1 MSAAQEDG
9 KRLRIAVG
17 VATLSRNE
25 VLVQTLTRL
34 KFQSRQA
41 DIIAICAPN
50 ALDLEGARECCPRI
64 IELVGPH
71 GLARQRNAII
81 DAVRDYDVLIFFDD
95 DFVASPKYLAA
106 VEAVMLAHPDV
117 VMATGRLVADGI
129 LGPGIAFA
137 EADRMLRESEQPSMP
152 IEERYNGYGCNMS
165 IRLAPVRADHLTF
178 DERLPMYGWLED
190 VDFSRQLAPHG
201 RIVEIDAWGIHL
213 GLKKGRQS
221 GLKLGYSQV
230 ANPLYLTRKGTMSG
244 RRALTLLGRNLLAN
258 TIRCLRA
265 EPWVDR
271 RGRLKG
277 NLRAI
282 GDLVSGRLD
291 PVRIET
297 L

>member
-1 MSAAQEDG
+1 MSAAQKG
-9 KRLRIAVG
+9 SKRLRIAVG
-17 VATLSRNE
+17 VATLGRNE

-41 DIIAICAPN
+41 DIIAVCAPN

-64 IELVGPH
+64 IELVGPQ

-106 VEAVMLAHPDV
+106 VEAVMLAHSDV
-117 VMATGRLVADGI
+117 VMATGRLVDDGI

-137 EADRMLRESEQPSMP
+137 EADRMLKESEQPSMP
-152 IEERYNGYGCNMS
+152 IEDTYNGYGCNMS
-165 IRLAPVRADHLTF
+165 IRLAPVRADDLTF

-258 TIRCLRA
+258 TIKCLRA

>member
-1 MSAAQEDG
+1 VSAAQEDG
-9 KRLRIAVG
+9 QRLRIAVG
-17 VATLSRNE
+17 VATLGRNE

-152 IEERYNGYGCNMS
+152 IEDTYNGYGCNMS
-165 IRLAPVRADHLTF
+165 IRLAPVRADDLTF

-244 RRALTLLGRNLLAN
+244 RRALMLLGRNLLAN

>member
-1 MSAAQEDG
+1 MSAAQEGG
-9 KRLRIAVG
+9 KRLRVAVG
-17 VATLSRNE
+17 VATLGRNE
-25 VLVQTLTRL
+25 VLVQALTRL

-50 ALDLEGARECCPRI
+50 PLDLEGARECCPRI

-152 IEERYNGYGCNMS
+152 IEDTHNGYGCNMS
-165 IRLAPVRADHLTF
+165 IRLAPVRADDLTF

-244 RRALTLLGRNLLAN
+244 RRALMLLGRNLLAN